1 MNNIKSIIWEMIPG
15 NGPVIAAAIHDGHDL
30 RDEVK
35 EIISLT
41 ENERLREEDP
51 FTGVMTKAGDM
62 QIIGLRSRFEID
74 LNRPREKAVYLN
86 PEDAWGLKVWKKE
99 LPDLIKQTSLDEYD
113 AFYNEMFRIFSEL
126 KNKFKHF
133 VVLDIHS
140 YNHMREGPES
150 KAADPLANPEVNIGT
165 GTIDQNY
172 WGSIVKGFMDDLK
185 KADFLGRTLDVR
197 ENVKFRGGNFSR
209 WINET
214 FPLSG
219 CAIAIEFKKFFM
231 DEWTGIPDKV
241 QLEAIQ
247 KILESTIP
255 CIRQKLN
262 MMK

>member
-1 MNNIKSIIWEMIPG
+1 
-15 NGPVIAAAIHDGHDL
+15 
-30 RDEVK
+30 
-35 EIISLT
+35 
-41 ENERLREEDP
+41 
-51 FTGVMTKAGDM
+51 
-62 QIIGLRSRFEID
+62 
-74 LNRPREKAVYLN
+74 
-86 PEDAWGLKVWKKE
+86 
-99 LPDLIKQTSLDEYD
+99 
-113 AFYNEMFRIFSEL
+113 
-126 KNKFKHF
+126 
-133 VVLDIHS
+133 
-140 YNHMREGPES
+140 
-150 KAADPLANPEVNIGT
+150 VNIGT

>member
-99 LPDLIKQTSLDEYD
+99 LPDLIKQTSLEEYD
-113 AFYNEMFRIFSEL
+113 AFL
-126 KNKFKHF
+126 
-133 VVLDIHS
+133 
-140 YNHMREGPES
+140 
-150 KAADPLANPEVNIGT
+150 
-165 GTIDQNY
+165 
-172 WGSIVKGFMDDLK
+172 
-185 KADFLGRTLDVR
+185 
-197 ENVKFRGGNFSR
+197 
-209 WINET
+209 
-214 FPLSG
+214 
-219 CAIAIEFKKFFM
+219 
-231 DEWTGIPDKV
+231 
-241 QLEAIQ
+241 
-247 KILESTIP
+247 
-255 CIRQKLN
+255 
-262 MMK
+262 